1 MLDLIIRIVVRKVII
16 TLAVLFFVS
25 CLSDWGFG
33 NGNVDLKKAT
43 WLVAEKV
50 PLVVDKGGVPI
61 GGGGNVPNTPVNGL
75 FNLKPGTKVSAQ
87 ALGGAIDPT
96 GTTIVNDFD
105 GDGILNINETTTN
118 VWVADYPEIDTV
130 VAPPITMKVAILKSS
145 TGESDEIVSEINS
158 DDLES
163 TKNEGSESIHQ
174 NELNLRTVQFQDQ
187 YKREGELSASNS
199 FESSASFKAGSGE
212 QSTGFSVSGSA
223 SYKTSN
229 SWSARNLEESTT
241 NKWAD
246 KPFKN
251 DIDKEAKTVKSDSAS
266 NKARKY
272 RSEKTS
278 KVNNTSKVDA
288 NAGYVRAALYIK
300 NRSVNMPVKLSNI
313 LCTLMFEDA
322 RGDLIPVQSFRL
334 RNDDY
339 SLFQV
344 EVYGGD
350 DFGPYV
356 VELPN
361 LNTAEIE
368 SAIASGFTPK
378 IFIVDYTMTHVA
390 DSNYKSVLLN
400 FSGDNL
406 KIVEENSKGRTSL
419 IKVYGPNYREKYR
432 VAAFD
437 DLSSN
442 NPCVTTTATTLSPGV
457 TLKKALERIA
467 CSGPQVEFQ
476 DYVVDFSEFAPS
488 LGDSKLHIKGI
499 KALAGIPTT
508 LPCVNQSFAG
518 SDGVNRTAC
527 VQKPI
532 SSWTE
537 DERKTAGVW
546 AIYSHGKYNAPTEYW
561 VDGSNIRIFDP
572 GNVRKAQMVK
582 GVDSIIWAGDYY
594 DIVYITVKDLAKN
607 EETPPYGATPIGSSG
622 SNPAGGS
629 IDPNDPNSFFKLN
642 TQWDLSQF
650 GENPYEPDQKSFYV
664 GKVGFN
670 EKVVFTVKLDR
681 TKYLNPSFGLPDSGG
696 SYQYFTDFKYTPT
709 IATKR
714 FNIDQVMDFE
724 ISLGFGGQRTDWV
737 HVYKDTD
744 DTDAYHVRKMW
755 IDTSGYTDQT
765 FRICLRM
772 PSASNIV
779 DPNNSLVNIYI
790 RPALNSAY
798 RRTIWPLKYTDVKK
812 MRGELS
818 SSINVGDTTIYLSG
832 VYGTIETND
841 SIYISGDSYQYT
853 VVSSMPTPGYPDGS
867 FTVVLDTA
875 IKQKNIKT
883 TPVSIPGAL
892 QAPDARLIVDNSF
905 LTDWN
910 TQTNGTPASNYSL
923 PQYLPLLTG
932 SAVACSGV
940 NLFHPFGCLG
950 YTPDYLAVN
959 WMGNY
964 NKGVP
969 YWNSW
974 TDAGGFASF
983 LSGGM
988 FQLTTNSGRT
998 YKAGTLASDNILS
1011 DPGTAVTLSEP
1022 ITLVQGDT
1030 AFVIWQRDTTLQG
1043 KFYQISTGAVLSPQ
1057 TTLNTAAIPVGAE
1070 FTAKLD
1076 NGKVAIVWEN
1086 NFDIYMTVRSMTTYG
1101 IVGSELKVTTRTTK
1115 DPAFSLD
1122 VAMANGRAM
1131 VVWSDYIPQAFDSR
1145 KFIKSRLYDMTNNTP
1160 VAAEFLVQ
1168 EVVNNSSTRFE
1179 VRADGSGVSGTK
1191 VLLAW
1196 NYNDYSNNRHV
1207 FAFKVYDIM
1216 TGVATNIPGA
1226 PNTVWYDLLN
1236 QGGTVAPT
1244 GYLYTRVSGNSGTV
1258 VFRGLDGT
1266 LFTRVINLTNATM
1279 LPAGGNVTVDSST
1292 LAVNPVVVGD
1302 KIYLQY
1308 ALGTSIYLKVVS
1320 LTDGQ
1325 LYSNVALQLGTNAVG
1340 SVKKPGTLT
1349 VSGNKIVSVW
1359 ENFES
1364 NKRTI
1369 RGRIATISPFA
1380 LKGSGEFFISTTNQG
1395 NQSGVTAAAINDR
1408 ALVTWWSQDTAQQ
1421 VIRGFNL
1428 DLVSPGSLQF
1438 GLNNFF
1444 IAPLIERDYTLSVQI
1459 VP

>member
-1 MLDLIIRIVVRKVII
+1 MFDLIVRIVVRKVILTSI
-16 TLAVLFFVS
+16 VLSFAG

-33 NGNVDLKKAT
+33 SGDVDLKKAT

-50 PLVVDKGGVPI
+50 PLVVDKGGVPV
-61 GGGGNVPNTPVNGL
+61 GGGGNIPNTPVNGL

-118 VWVADYPEIDTV
+118 VWVADYPDIDTV
-130 VAPPITMKVAILKSS
+130 VAPPITMKISILKSS

-174 NELNLRTVQFQDQ
+174 NELNLKTVQFQDQ
-187 YKREGELSASNS
+187 YKREVEASGSNSVEASASVS
-199 FESSASFKAGSGE
+199 VSVGGEESPVAMSASA
-212 QSTGFSVSGSA
+212 SA
-223 SYKTSN
+223 SYKTAN
-229 SWSARNLEESTT
+229 SWAARNLDEATT
-241 NKWAD
+241 TKWAD

-278 KVNNTSKVDA
+278 KINQTSKVDA

-368 SAIASGFTPK
+368 SAIAAGYTPK

-419 IKVYGPNYREKYR
+419 VKIYGPNYREKYR

-437 DLSSN
+437 DLSAN
-442 NPCVTTTATTLSPGV
+442 NPCTTTTATTLSPGV

-467 CSGPQVEFQ
+467 CSGVQVEFQ
-476 DYVVDFSEFAPS
+476 DYVVDYSEFAPS

-499 KALAGIPTT
+499 KSLAGIPTN
-508 LPCVNQSFAG
+508 LPCVNQTFAG

-532 SSWTE
+532 STWTE
-537 DERKTAGVW
+537 EERKTAGIW

-594 DIVYITVKDLAKN
+594 DIVYITVKDLAKH
-607 EETPPYGATPIGSSG
+607 EENPPYGATPIGTSG
-622 SNPAGGS
+622 SNPTGGS

-670 EKVVFTVKLDR
+670 EKVVFTVKLDK
-681 TKYLNPSFGLPDSGG
+681 TKYLNPSFGLPENGG
-696 SYQYFTDFKYTPT
+696 SYQYFSDFKYTPT

-744 DTDAYHVRKMW
+744 DTDAYKVRKMW
-755 IDTSGYTDQT
+755 IDTSGYADQT

-772 PSASNIV
+772 PQLSNIV
-779 DPNNSLVNIYI
+779 DPDNSLVNIYV

-818 SSINVGDTTIYLSG
+818 SPVSVGDTTIYLSG

-841 SIYISGDSYQYT
+841 SIYVNGDTYPYT
-853 VVSSMPTPGYPDGS
+853 VVSSIPTPGYPDGS
-867 FTVVLDTA
+867 FTVVVDTA
-875 IKQKNIKT
+875 IKRKNIKT

-892 QAPDARLIVDNSF
+892 AAPDARLIVDNSF

-923 PQYLPLLTG
+923 PQYLPLLTSG
-932 SAVACSGV
+932 TVSCSGA
-940 NLFHPFGCLG
+940 NLFHPSGCLG
-950 YTPDYLAVN
+950 YAPDYLAVN

-974 TDAGGFASF
+974 ADAGGFTSF

-998 YKAGTLASDNILS
+998 YKAGTLASDLILS
-1011 DPGTAVTLSEP
+1011 DPGTAVPLSAPVSVTE
-1022 ITLVQGDT
+1022 GDAT
-1030 AFVIWQRDTTLQG
+1030 MVIWRRDTNLYG
-1043 KFYQISTGAVLSPQ
+1043 KVFQVSTGSILGAQFQINTTAITSPGE
-1057 TTLNTAAIPVGAE
+1057 LI
-1070 FTAKLD
+1070 AKID
-1076 NGKVAIVWEN
+1076 NGKVTIVWEN
-1086 NFDIYMTVRSMTTYG
+1086 AKDIYIAVRSMSTGYASVVAETKVLTRNYDLG
-1101 IVGSELKVTTRTTK
+1101 TWSTIGLAFGS
-1115 DPAFSLD
+1115 D
-1122 VAMANGRAM
+1122 RAM
-1131 VVWSDYIPQAFDSR
+1131 VVWSDDQYIDAFSNHHLVRGKIYNTSTGAVTVNAFLIQDT
-1145 KFIKSRLYDMTNNTP
+1145 MTGG
-1160 VAAEFLVQ
+1160 A
-1168 EVVNNSSTRFE
+1168 TRYE
-1179 VRADGSGVSGTK
+1179 TDADGSNGTNALVVLHYSNPGTGTRSVFTKVYDLTTGSLVGSTTSAGNGSASSIPETVIAKASGTK
-1191 VLLAW
+1191 GFMIWKTSA
-1196 NYNDYSNNRHV
+1196 D
-1207 FAFKVYDIM
+1207 
-1216 TGVATNIPGA
+1216 
-1226 PNTVWYDLLN
+1226 VWYARGIDL
-1236 QGGTVAPT
+1236 TT
-1244 GYLYTRVSGNSGTV
+1244 GANLADPLIIDTTIANSDATSIDASVSGGQ
-1258 VFRGLDGT
+1258 VFVSYT
-1266 LFTRVINLTNATM
+1266 K
-1279 LPAGGNVTVDSST
+1279 GG
-1292 LAVNPVVVGD
+1292 GM
-1302 KIYLQY
+1302 
-1308 ALGTSIYLKVVS
+1308 YLKVLNFS
-1320 LTDGQ
+1320 DGQ
-1325 LYSNVALQLGTNAVG
+1325 YMYTNALPIG
-1340 SVKKPGTLT
+1340 SVSAVAIQRPGKT
-1349 VSGNKIVSVW
+1349 VLYGNIITSVW
-1359 ENFES
+1359 EHFENS
-1364 NKRTI
+1364 KRTI
-1369 RGRIATISPFA
+1369 RGRTATLSPFA
-1380 LKGSGEFFISTTNQG
+1380 LKGSGEFFLSTTNQG
-1395 NQSGVTAAAINDR
+1395 DQTGAILAVYDTK
-1408 ALVTWWSQDTAQQ
+1408 ALPVWLSQDTTQQ

-1428 DLVSPGSLQF
+1428 DLLSPGSLQF

>member
-1 MLDLIIRIVVRKVII
+1 MFDLIVRIVVRKVII
-16 TLAVLFFVS
+16 TSVVLSFAS

-33 NGNVDLKKAT
+33 SGDVDLKKAT

-61 GGGGNVPNTPVNGL
+61 PGGNGGTPTTPVNNL

-87 ALGGAIDPT
+87 AFGGAIDPT

-118 VWVADYPEIDTV
+118 VWVADYPDIDTV
-130 VAPPITMKVAILKSS
+130 VAPPVTMKIAILKSS
-145 TGESDEIVSEINS
+145 SGESDEIVSEINS
-158 DDLES
+158 NDLES

-187 YKREGELSASNS
+187 YKREVEASGSNQVEASASVS
-199 FESSASFKAGSGE
+199 VSVGGSESPAAMSASA
-212 QSTGFSVSGSA
+212 SA
-223 SYKTSN
+223 SYKTAN
-229 SWSARNLEESTT
+229 SWAARNLDEATT
-241 NKWAD
+241 TKWAD

-272 RSEKTS
+272 RSEKSS
-278 KVNNTSKVDA
+278 KINQTSKVDA

-368 SAIASGFTPK
+368 SAIASGYTPK

-390 DSNYKSVLLN
+390 DSNYKSALLN

-419 IKVYGPNYREKYR
+419 IKIYGPQYREKYR

-476 DYVVDFSEFAPS
+476 DYVLDYSEFAPS

-499 KALAGIPTT
+499 KSIAGIPTN
-508 LPCVNQSFAG
+508 LPCVNQTFAG
-518 SDGVNRTAC
+518 SDGVSRTAC

-532 SSWTE
+532 NSWTE
-537 DERKTAGVW
+537 EERKTAGVW
-546 AIYSHGKYNAPTEYW
+546 AIYSHGKFNAPTEYW

-572 GNVRKAQMVK
+572 GNIRKAQMVK

-607 EETPPYGATPIGSSG
+607 EENPPYGATPIGISG
-622 SNPAGGS
+622 SNLTGGS
-629 IDPNDPNSFFKLN
+629 INPNDPNSFFKLN

-670 EKVVFTVKLDR
+670 EKVVFTVKLDQ
-681 TKYLNPSFGLPDSGG
+681 TKYLNPSFGLPENGG
-696 SYQYFTDFKYTPT
+696 SYQYFSDFKYTPA

-744 DTDAYHVRKMW
+744 DTDAYKIRKMW
-755 IDTSGYTDQT
+755 IDTSGYADQT

-772 PSASNIV
+772 PQLSNIV
-779 DPNNSLVNIYI
+779 DPNNSLVNIYV

-818 SSINVGDTTIYLSG
+818 SPVTVGDTTLYLSG
-832 VYGTIETND
+832 VYGTIEVND
-841 SIYISGDSYQYT
+841 YIYVSGDTYPYI
-853 VVSSMPTPGYPDGS
+853 VVSSLPTPGYPEGS

-875 IKQKNIKT
+875 IKKKNIKT

-892 QAPDARLIVDNSF
+892 LSPDARLIVDNSF
-905 LTDWN
+905 LADWN
-910 TQTNGTPASNYSL
+910 TQTTGTPASNYSL
-923 PQYLPLLTG
+923 PQYLPLLTSG
-932 SAVACSGV
+932 TVSCSGA
-940 NLFHPFGCLG
+940 NLFHPSGCLG
-950 YTPDYLAVN
+950 YNPDYLAVN

-974 TDAGGFASF
+974 TDAGGFTGF

-988 FQLTTNSGRT
+988 FQLATNSGRT
-998 YKAGTLASDNILS
+998 YKAGTLAADTILS
-1011 DPGTAVTLSEP
+1011 DPGTAVPLGEP
-1022 ITLVQGDT
+1022 VSVTEGDAT
-1030 AFVIWQRDTTLQG
+1030 MVIWRRDTNLYG
-1043 KFYQISTGAVLSPQ
+1043 KVFQVSTGNVLAGQFQINTTAITSPGE
-1057 TTLNTAAIPVGAE
+1057 LVV
-1070 FTAKLD
+1070 KLD
-1076 NGKVAIVWEN
+1076 NGKAVIVWEN
-1086 NFDIYMTVRSMTTYG
+1086 AKDIYLAVRNMTTYAAT
-1101 IVGSELKVTTRTTK
+1101 VAETKVTTRFY
-1115 DPAFSLD
+1115 DLGDWSRID
-1122 VAMANGRAM
+1122 VAVSSDRAM
-1131 VVWSDYIPQAFDSR
+1131 VVWGDSQGSYPSIHKLGR
-1145 KFIKSRLYDMTNNTP
+1145 ARIYNTSTGA
-1160 VAAEFLVQ
+1160 VTVDTFLLDD
-1168 EVVNNSSTRFE
+1168 VVHPDNSTGRFE
-1179 VRADGSGVSGTK
+1179 YRVDSGAGNTNVLFLGHYVNTSTGNIGIGYRVYNILTGALLTGSSSLDVNAVTIPGPMIVRASGNRGFVIWKTTANVWYARGVDLSTGAKLGTTDLTLVSGVSDVNALQASLSGGQVFVT
-1191 VLLAW
+1191 
-1196 NYNDYSNNRHV
+1196 YSRS
-1207 FAFKVYDIM
+1207 
-1216 TGVATNIPGA
+1216 
-1226 PNTVWYDLLN
+1226 
-1236 QGGTVAPT
+1236 GG
-1244 GYLYTRVSGNSGTV
+1244 
-1258 VFRGLDGT
+1258 
-1266 LFTRVINLTNATM
+1266 
-1279 LPAGGNVTVDSST
+1279 
-1292 LAVNPVVVGD
+1292 
-1302 KIYLQY
+1302 
-1308 ALGTSIYLKVVS
+1308 IYLKV
-1320 LTDGQ
+1320 LNLADGQ
-1325 LYSNVALQLGTNAVG
+1325 LLYTNELLIG
-1340 SVKKPGTLT
+1340 SLSATATQKPGKTIL
-1349 VSGNKIVSVW
+1349 SGNTVLSVW
-1359 ENFES
+1359 EHFEN

-1369 RGRIATISPFA
+1369 RGRTATLSPFA
-1380 LKGSGEFFISTTNQG
+1380 LKGSGEFFVSTTNQG
-1395 NQSGVTAAAINDR
+1395 VQSGV
-1408 ALVTWWSQDTAQQ
+1408 ALGVYDTKALPVWFSQDTAQQ

>member
-1 MLDLIIRIVVRKVII
+1 MFDLIVRIVVRKVII
-16 TLAVLFFVS
+16 TSVVLSFAG

-33 NGNVDLKKAT
+33 SGDVDLKKAT

-50 PLVVDKGGVPI
+50 PLVVDKGGVPVP
-61 GGGGNVPNTPVNGL
+61 GGNGGTPTTPVNGL

-145 TGESDEIVSEINS
+145 TGESDEIVSEINV

-174 NELNLRTVQFQDQ
+174 NELNLKTVQFQDQ
-187 YKREGELSASNS
+187 YKREVEASGSNEVEASASVS
-199 FESSASFKAGSGE
+199 VSVGGSESPAAMSASA
-212 QSTGFSVSGSA
+212 SA
-223 SYKTSN
+223 SYKTAN
-229 SWSARNLEESTT
+229 SWAARNLEEATT
-241 NKWAD
+241 TKWAD

-278 KVNNTSKVDA
+278 KINQTSKVDA

-344 EVYGGD
+344 EVYGSD

-368 SAIASGFTPK
+368 SAIASGYTPK

-419 IKVYGPNYREKYR
+419 IKIYGPNYREKYR

-437 DLSSN
+437 DLSTN
-442 NPCVTTTATTLSPGV
+442 NPCTTTTAATLSPGV
-457 TLKKALERIA
+457 TLRKALERIA
-467 CSGPQVEFQ
+467 CSGVQVEFQ
-476 DYVVDFSEFAPS
+476 DYVLDYSEFAPS

-499 KALAGIPTT
+499 KSLAGVPTN
-508 LPCVNQSFAG
+508 LPCVNQTFAG

-532 SSWTE
+532 STWTE
-537 DERKTAGVW
+537 EERKTTGIW

-594 DIVYITVKDLAKN
+594 DIVYITVKDLAKH
-607 EETPPYGATPIGSSG
+607 EENPPYGATPIGTSG
-622 SNPAGGS
+622 SNPTGGS

-670 EKVVFTVKLDR
+670 EKVVFTVKLDK
-681 TKYLNPSFGLPDSGG
+681 TKYLNPNFGSPENGG
-696 SYQYFTDFKYTPT
+696 SYQYFSDFKYTPT

-744 DTDAYHVRKMW
+744 DTDAYKVRKMW
-755 IDTSGYTDQT
+755 IDTSGYADQM

-772 PSASNIV
+772 PQLSNIV
-779 DPNNSLVNIYI
+779 DPNNSLVNIYV

-818 SSINVGDTTIYLSG
+818 SPISIGDTTIYLTG

-841 SIYISGDSYQYT
+841 SIFVSGDTYPYT
-853 VVSSMPTPGYPDGS
+853 VVSSTPTPGYPDGS
-867 FTVVLDTA
+867 FTVVVDTA
-875 IKQKNIKT
+875 MKKKNIKT
-883 TPVSIPGAL
+883 TPVTIPGSL
-892 QAPDARLIVDNSF
+892 SAPDARLIVDNSF

-923 PQYLPLLTG
+923 SQYLPLLTG
-932 SAVACSGV
+932 SAITCSGA
-940 NLFHPFGCLG
+940 NLFHPYGCLG

-964 NKGVP
+964 NKGIP

-974 TDAGGFASF
+974 ADAGSFTSF

-988 FQLTTNSGRT
+988 FQISTNSGRT
-998 YKAGTLASDNILS
+998 YKAGTLASDTILS
-1011 DPGTAVTLSEP
+1011 DAGTAVPLGEP
-1022 ITLVQGDT
+1022 VSITDGDAT
-1030 AFVIWQRDTTLQG
+1030 MVIWRRDTNLYG
-1043 KFYQISTGAVLSPQ
+1043 KVFQVSTGTVLGAQ
-1057 TTLNTAAIPVGAE
+1057 FQINTTAITAPGELI
-1070 FTAKLD
+1070 AKLD
-1076 NGKVAIVWEN
+1076 NGKVTIAWEN
-1086 NFDIYMTVRSMTTYG
+1086 NKDINIAVRSMSTGYSSIVAETKVLTRNFNLG
-1101 IVGSELKVTTRTTK
+1101 AWSTIGLAVGS
-1115 DPAFSLD
+1115 D
-1122 VAMANGRAM
+1122 RAL
-1131 VVWSDYIPQAFDSR
+1131 VVWSDDQTIDAFNNHHLVRGKIYNTSTGAVTVNP
-1145 KFIKSRLYDMTNNTP
+1145 FIVADNITNDATRH
-1160 VAAEFLVQ
+1160 
-1168 EVVNNSSTRFE
+1168 EVD
-1179 VRADGSGVSGTK
+1179 ADGSGTNALVTNHYSNPVTTTRTIQSRIYDLTTGAQIGSTLSPSNGEGPASSVPETVIAKMSGTK
-1191 VLLAW
+1191 GFVIWKTAADTW
-1196 NYNDYSNNRHV
+1196 IARGI
-1207 FAFKVYDIM
+1207 DIS
-1216 TGVATNIPGA
+1216 
-1226 PNTVWYDLLN
+1226 TV
-1236 QGGTVAPT
+1236 
-1244 GYLYTRVSGNSGTV
+1244 
-1258 VFRGLDGT
+1258 
-1266 LFTRVINLTNATM
+1266 TM
-1279 LPAGGNVTVDSST
+1279 LGTGALTIETSVQDDIIDASLSGACVFVTYAKNGGM
-1292 LAVNPVVVGD
+1292 L
-1302 KIYLQY
+1302 
-1308 ALGTSIYLKVVS
+1308 LKVLNLS
-1320 LTDGQ
+1320 DGQ
-1325 LYSNVALQLGTNAVG
+1325 FLYSNALPIG
-1340 SVKKPGTLT
+1340 STSASATQKPGKT
-1349 VSGNKIVSVW
+1349 VLSGNIITSVW
-1359 ENFES
+1359 EHFENS
-1364 NKRTI
+1364 KRTV
-1369 RGRIATISPFA
+1369 RGRTATLSPYA
-1380 LKGSGEFFISTTNQG
+1380 LKGSGEFFLSTTNQG
-1395 NQSGVTAAAINDR
+1395 TQSGVTLAAYDIR
-1408 ALVTWWSQDTAQQ
+1408 ALPVWLSQDTTQQ

-1428 DLVSPGSLQF
+1428 DLLSPGSLQF